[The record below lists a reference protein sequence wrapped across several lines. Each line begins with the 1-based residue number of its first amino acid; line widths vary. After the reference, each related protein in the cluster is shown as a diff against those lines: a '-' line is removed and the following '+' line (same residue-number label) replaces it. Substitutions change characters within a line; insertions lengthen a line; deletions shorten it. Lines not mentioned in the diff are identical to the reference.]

1 MSLPI
6 IEQAKIQAQVLVPLV
21 LCSWRW
27 ESSGQTPLFGGPW
40 ETCIAVT
47 AKNFGGPRAKRTLAR
62 PWRLRLQPSRAGMRS
77 IIKCANNHKMSSQLT
92 SRDAGMPSSTR
103 SWESRSWGSCW
114 CAART
119 FSWPKV
125 LVLTSRS
132 RARRFSC
139 KARVIAIF
147 ATADRAIWIERPHTR
162 FFAMRLVAK
171 KLGSATCSAGVGLAG
186 AGPAE
191 EHWLGV

>member
-27 ESSGQTPLFGGPW
+27 ESSGQTPLFGRPW

-103 SWESRSWGSCW
+103 SWESRSWGSFLM
-114 CAART
+114 AEGFGPDITLTRT
-119 FSWPKV
+119 QTF
-125 LVLTSRS
+125 
-132 RARRFSC
+132 
-139 KARVIAIF
+139 
-147 ATADRAIWIERPHTR
+147 
-162 FFAMRLVAK
+162 MQ
-171 KLGSATCSAGVGLAG
+171 G
-186 AGPAE
+186 AS
-191 EHWLGV
+191 HCNFRYNRQSDLD

>member
-27 ESSGQTPLFGGPW
+27 ESSGQTPLFGRPW

-47 AKNFGGPRAKRTLAR
+47 AKKFGGPRAKRTLAR

-132 RARRFSC
+132 RARRLSC
-139 KARVIAIF
+139 KARAIAIF

-162 FFAMRLVAK
+162 FLQCVWWPKNLGARLVRPASGLLA
-171 KLGSATCSAGVGLAG
+171 LGPRRSIG
-186 AGPAE
+186 
-191 EHWLGV
+191 